1 MQIEEA
7 NMKCPACDNTLQK
20 MTVENIN
27 LDVCQNGC
35 GGIWFDNFELMK
47 VDEPDECDAEK
58 LLDIKVDEKIKV
70 DYEARRKCPVCEN
83 QLMLRHF
90 FSVKRSVT
98 VDECPR
104 CGGIWLDCGELGK
117 IRRQFASEEERTAA
131 AGQYF
136 EDIFGGELAKM
147 RAESAEKTRKARK
160 IAHIFRFIC
169 PSYYI
174 PGKQDWGAF

>member
-1 MQIEEA
+1 
-7 NMKCPACDNTLQK
+7 MKCPACKNTLEEI
-20 MTVENIN
+20 TIEGIT
-27 LDVCQNGC
+27 LDVCRNGC

-47 VDEPDECDAEK
+47 VDEPDECDAEQ
-58 LLDIKVDEKIKV
+58 LLDIEIDESIKV
-70 DYEARRKCPVCEN
+70 DHNARRNCPVCES
-83 QLMLRHF
+83 QPMLRHF

-104 CGGIWLDCGELGK
+104 CGGVWLDYGELGS
-117 IRRQFASEEERTAA
+117 IRRQFKSEAERTVA
-131 AGQYF
+131 AGEYF
-136 EDIFGGELAKM
+136 QDLFGGELAKM
-147 RAESAEKTRKARK
+147 RAESEEKRRRAKK

>member
-1 MQIEEA
+1 M
-7 NMKCPACDNTLQK
+7 NCPACSNTLTE
-20 MTVENIN
+20 MAVEDIH

-47 VDEPDECDAEK
+47 IDEPDEYDAEK
-58 LLDIKVDEKIKV
+58 LLDIQVDESIKV
-70 DYEARRKCPVCEN
+70 DHEAQRKCPKCEG

-90 FSVKRSVT
+90 FSVRRAVT

-104 CGGIWLDCGELGK
+104 CGGVWLDCGELGA
-117 IRRQFASEEERTAA
+117 IRRQFNSEEDRTAA
-131 AGQYF
+131 AGKYF
-136 EDIFGGELAKM
+136 QDVFGVELAAM
-147 RAESAEKTRKARK
+147 RAQSEEQTRKARK

>member
-1 MQIEEA
+1 M
-7 NMKCPACDNTLQK
+7 NCPACNKTLEQ
-20 MTVENIN
+20 MTVENIT
-27 LDVCQNGC
+27 LDVCRGGC
-35 GGIWFDNFELMK
+35 GGIWFDNIELKK
-47 VDEPDECDAEK
+47 VDEPDECDAEI
-58 LLDIKVDEKIKV
+58 LLDIETDQNTKVDHQS
-70 DYEARRKCPVCEN
+70 RRHCPVCKD

-104 CGGIWLDCGELGK
+104 CGGVWLDYGELGQ
-117 IRRQFASEEERTAA
+117 IRRQFSSEEERTAA
-131 AGQYF
+131 AGEYF
-136 EDIFGGELAKM
+136 QDVFGVELAKM
-147 RAESAEKTRKARK
+147 RAESEEKTRKAKK

>member
-1 MQIEEA
+1 
-7 NMKCPACDNTLQK
+7 MK
-20 MTVENIN
+20 VENIS
-27 LDVCQNGC
+27 LDVCIGGC

-47 VDEPDECDAEK
+47 IDEPDEYDAEALMDIEIDK
-58 LLDIKVDEKIKV
+58 NIKVDH
-70 DYEARRKCPVCEN
+70 EAKRKCPVCED

-90 FSVKRSVT
+90 FSVKRAVS

-104 CGGIWLDCGELGK
+104 CGGVWLDYGELGQ
-117 IRRQFASEEERTAA
+117 IRRQFSSEEDRTTAA
-131 AGQYF
+131 GKYF
-136 EDIFGGELAKM
+136 QDVFGVELAKM
-147 RAESAEKTRKARK
+147 RAESAEKTEKARK